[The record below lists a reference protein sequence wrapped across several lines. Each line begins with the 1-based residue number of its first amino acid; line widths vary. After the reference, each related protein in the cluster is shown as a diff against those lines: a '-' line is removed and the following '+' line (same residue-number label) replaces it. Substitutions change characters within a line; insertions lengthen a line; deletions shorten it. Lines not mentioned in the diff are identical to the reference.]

1 MSNKSLFNQL
11 KLFRIDLNNKNSN
24 NIDYNNIDYNIT
36 YNDNIKLSEKL
47 KNFLQTDKEED
58 SYKNIYKYF
67 VDYLVVNNLVL
78 NNDKNIKVNDEL
90 KNLFNIDN
98 NIKLTITNIG
108 IYINKLLL

>member
-1 MSNKSLFNQL
+1 MSNKSLFNKLQ
-11 KLFRIDLNNKNSN
+11 LFRTNLNNKNAN
-24 NIDYNNIDYNIT
+24 NTDYIIT
-36 YNDNIKLSEKL
+36 YNDNIILSEKL

-67 VDYLVVNNLVL
+67 TDYLVVNNLIL
-78 NNDKNIKVNDEL
+78 NNDKIIKVNDDL

-108 IYINKLLL
+108 IHINKLLL